1 MPINLGEYQN
11 IKEKELKSNKTL
23 LDWMKPQ
30 EAYTTTEVQVFL
42 GIHHPA
48 ALQRLKRLQQIGY
61 VEYKI
66 IGKAKY
72 WRKIKEWED
81 VVEEPKELATWELE

>member
-1 MPINLGEYQN
+1 MPIDLKEYQA
-11 IKEKELKSNKTL
+11 IEEKQLKSNKTL
-23 LDWMKPQ
+23 LDWMKPE
-30 EAYTTTEVQVFL
+30 EAYTTTEVQEFL

-72 WRKIKEWED
+72 WRKLKEWQEE
-81 VVEEPKELATWELE
+81 VEEITESIGTF

>member
-1 MPINLGEYQN
+1 MPIDLKEYQA
-11 IKEKELKSNKTL
+11 IQEKELKSNKIL
-23 LDWMKPQ
+23 LDWMKPE

-72 WRKIKEWED
+72 WRKLKEWEEE
-81 VVEEPKELATWELE
+81 VEAIVESIGTF

>member
-1 MPINLGEYQN
+1 MPIDLKEYQA
-11 IKEKELKSNKTL
+11 IQEKELKSNKIL
-23 LDWMKPQ
+23 LDWMKPEQ
-30 EAYTTTEVQVFL
+30 AYTTTEVQIFL

-72 WRKIKEWED
+72 WRKLKEWEEE
-81 VVEEPKELATWELE
+81 VETIVESIGTF

>member
-1 MPINLGEYQN
+1 MPIDLKEYRDIQ
-11 IKEKELKSNKTL
+11 EKELKSNKAL
-23 LDWMKPQ
+23 LEWMDPK
-30 EAYTTTEVQVFL
+30 EAYTTTEVQEFL

-72 WRKIKEWED
+72 WRKLKEWT
-81 VVEEPKELATWELE
+81 EEIIVPHELKEWGF